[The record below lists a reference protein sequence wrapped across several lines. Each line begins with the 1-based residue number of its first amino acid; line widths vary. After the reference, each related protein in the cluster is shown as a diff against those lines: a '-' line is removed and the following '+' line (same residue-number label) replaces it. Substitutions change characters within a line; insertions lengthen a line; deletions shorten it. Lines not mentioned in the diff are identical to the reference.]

1 MAFKRTVTAILAAI
15 TLTVLPANA
24 KGPGGPGGHGDRK
37 GRMMEMMKDLNLT
50 PEQQK
55 KMKEVNEQKH
65 AVMQEKRKAMQAA
78 REDLHNTLKGT
89 ASDDEAKK
97 KFEVL
102 EKAQDEFARA
112 RFDHVLAV
120 RGILTPEQRTKF
132 HDKMK
137 DKMGRHGRGMHGE
150 DDGED

>member
-1 MAFKRTVTAILAAI
+1 MALKTTLTAILAAI

-24 KGPGGPGGHGDRK
+24 KGPGGPGERGDRK
-37 GRMMEMMKDLNLT
+37 GHMMEMMKDLNLT

-55 KMKEVNEQKH
+55 KMKEVNEKSTPNLG
-65 AVMQEKRKAMQAA
+65 EKRKAMFNA
-78 REDLHNTLKGT
+78 RKDLHETLKGT

-120 RGILTPEQRTKF
+120 RAILTPEQREKF
-132 HDKMK
+132 HSKMK
-137 DKMGRHGRGMHGE
+137 NTFKHMRGHSEE
-150 DDGED
+150 DLENED